1 MSPSVL
7 IAWELGGGYGHHYR
21 ISALADACRRVGA
34 APVIAA
40 AGGRR
45 RLEPVAHD
53 HPVIEA
59 PVMVPPPRRFPLSLS
74 YAGNLLRNGWWHSDT
89 LTGAVRGWLDLFEKT
104 CPDRVIAE
112 HAPAAVVAARIAGLP
127 CTMVGT
133 GFTVP
138 PQASPLPSL
147 HPWLAVPT
155 PVLQRTERDFLDAI
169 SPLCAMY
176 GFAPPQTAA
185 DLFRHADRLAC
196 CDPETDHYAAARRS
210 SWIGPVLESATGVA
224 AATSPEI
231 FVYLKAGNRFL
242 EPMLAAV
249 AATGRPALA
258 HIPGMQPADRARHA
272 SATLTISEQP
282 VDLSTVAPSCR
293 LAVTDGGFNT
303 AAFFLAAGVPLL
315 CCPGWLEQACLAW
328 QLATRGLA
336 RTFNFTTAAPHCAEG
351 LAAALADDAMAEAV
365 KAFASRRPP
374 RNVAADIAARVLRA
388 VPAADRIAAHA

>member
-21 ISALADACRRVGA
+21 ITALADACRRMGA
-34 APVIAA
+34 STAIAA
-40 AGGRR
+40 VGGRR
-45 RLEPVAHD
+45 RLEPMGED
-53 HPVIEA
+53 HPVLEA

-89 LTGAVRGWLDLFEKT
+89 LIGAVRGWLDLFET
-104 CPDRVIAE
+104 ARPDRLIAE

-138 PQASPLPSL
+138 PEASPLPSL
-147 HPWLAVPT
+147 HPWLAVP
-155 PVLQRTERDFLDAI
+155 PSVLERTEQDFLAAVA
-169 SPLCAMY
+169 PLCATY
-176 GFAPPQTAA
+176 GFAPPRTAS
-185 DLFRHADRLAC
+185 DLFRRADRLAC
-196 CDPETDHYAAARRS
+196 CDPETDHYAAAQRS
-210 SWIGPVLESATGVA
+210 SWMGPVLEGATGA
-224 AATSPEI
+224 AAQTAPDI

-242 EPMLAAV
+242 EPMLTAV
-249 AATGRPALA
+249 AATGRLALA

-365 KAFASRRPP
+365 KAFANRRPP
-374 RNVAADIAARVLRA
+374 RNVAADIAARVLGA
-388 VPAADRIAAHA
+388 VPAEARTAAYA

>member
-1 MSPSVL
+1 MDASVL

-21 ISALADACRRVGA
+21 ISALAGACRRIGGST
-34 APVIAA
+34 VIAA
-40 AGGRR
+40 AGGRG

-53 HPVIEA
+53 YPVVEA
-59 PVMVPPPRRFPLSLS
+59 PVTVPPPRRFPLSLS
-74 YAGNLLRNGWWHSDT
+74 YPGNLLRNGWWHSDT
-89 LTGAVRGWLDLFEKT
+89 LIATVRGWLDLFEKIA
-104 CPDRVIAE
+104 PDHLIAE

-138 PQASPLPSL
+138 PETAPQPSL
-147 HPWLAVPT
+147 HPWLAVPAST
-155 PVLQRTERDFLDAI
+155 LERTERDFLAAI
-169 SPLCAMY
+169 APLCAMH
-176 GFAPPQTAA
+176 GFTSPRNVS

-196 CDPETDHYAAARRS
+196 CDPETDHYADAARS
-210 SWIGPVLESATGVA
+210 SWVGPVLESATGSA
-224 AATSPEI
+224 SATPPEI

-258 HIPGMQPADRARHA
+258 HVPGLRPAESARHA
-272 SATLTISEQP
+272 SGTLTISREP
-282 VDLSTVAPSCR
+282 VDLATVAPSCR

-328 QLATRGLA
+328 QLAARGLA
-336 RTFNFTTAAPHCAEG
+336 RTFNFTTASPQCAEG
-351 LAAALADDAMAEAV
+351 LAAALADDLTAEA
-365 KAFASRRPP
+365 ARDFARRRPA
-374 RNVAADIAARVLRA
+374 RDVAAAIAARVLGSA
-388 VPAADRIAAHA
+388 PAEDRPLAHA